1 MALARVRATAE
12 RCRGM
17 SYDADAADSD
27 RAAAARWAW
36 ERLQHPETLI
46 LDTETT
52 GLGSLAEIVQIAVI
66 NLRGDVLLNRL
77 VRPVGPIPEEASRIH
92 GITLKHLE
100 DAPPFR
106 AVGAEVLD
114 LIAGK
119 DVLIYNA
126 AYDTRL
132 LRQSAAAVR
141 LKADMFAAA
150 AMFQCVM
157 QQYSAWVGDWNDYYG
172 NYKWQR
178 LPGGDH
184 SALGDCQ
191 ATRKILFTM
200 AGLDWL
206 CD

>member
-1 MALARVRATAE
+1 
-12 RCRGM
+12 M

-36 ERLQHPETLI
+36 EQLQQPDTLI

-66 NLRGDVLLNRL
+66 NLRGEVLLDRL
-77 VRPVGPIPEEASRIH
+77 VRPVGPIPDEASRIH

-100 DAPPFR
+100 DAPAFDR
-106 AVGAEVLD
+106 IGAEVRD
-114 LIAGK
+114 LLHGK
-119 DVLIYNA
+119 NVLIYNA

-141 LKADMFAAA
+141 LKADMFAMA

-157 QQYSAWVGDWNDYYG
+157 QQYSAWVGDWNDYHA

-191 ATRKILFTM
+191 ATRKLLFKM
-200 AGLDWL
+200 AGLGWL

>member
-1 MALARVRATAE
+1 MN
-12 RCRGM
+12 
-17 SYDADAADSD
+17 YDADAADRD

-36 ERLQHPETLI
+36 EQLQRPDTLI

-52 GLGSLAEIVQIAVI
+52 GLGGLAEIVQVAAI
-66 NLRGDVLLNRL
+66 NVRGEVLLNRL
-77 VRPVGPIPEEASRIH
+77 VRPQGPISPDASRIH

-100 DAPPFR
+100 DAPPFGHVCVELR
-106 AVGAEVLD
+106 EL
-114 LIAGK
+114 LRNK
-119 DVLIYNA
+119 TVLIYNA

-141 LKADMFAAA
+141 LKADAFLPPCS
-150 AMFQCVM
+150 FDCVM
-157 QQYSAWVGDWNDYYG
+157 EQYSAWCGDWNEYHG

-191 ATRKILFTM
+191 ATRKVLFQM
-200 AGLDWL
+200 AGLAWL

>member
-1 MALARVRATAE
+1 MN
-12 RCRGM
+12 
-17 SYDADAADSD
+17 YDADAADRD

-36 ERLQHPETLI
+36 ERLQQPDTLI

-52 GLGSLAEIVQIAVI
+52 GLDGRAEIVQIAVI
-66 NLRGDVLLNRL
+66 NVRGDVLLNRL

-100 DAPPFR
+100 DAPPFGH
-106 AVGAEVLD
+106 VGVELRE
-114 LIAGK
+114 LMRNK
-119 DVLIYNA
+119 TVLIYNA

-141 LKADMFAAA
+141 LKADAFLPPCS
-150 AMFQCVM
+150 FDCVM
-157 QQYSAWVGDWNDYYG
+157 EQYSAWVGDWNDYHG
-172 NYKWQR
+172 NYRWQR

-191 ATRKILFTM
+191 ATRKLLFKM
-200 AGLDWL
+200 AGLAWL